1 MPTHYHLLHK
11 LTSLQGSDNLALQTK
26 YDAPNPAHLDPR
38 LAHALAHIKIQ
49 VAALP

>member
-1 MPTHYHLLHK
+1 MPIRYRPLRRQASLLD
-11 LTSLQGSDNLALQTK
+11 LDNLALQTK